1 VFLLKNEESHG
12 FVCPV
17 RFFLAPGPYSWR
29 QRNAPTGRFAGLSG
43 EKAVVEVQVVCIG
56 TRNGR
61 RPTEPGVADVT
72 QSTETPIAKSVA
84 IARGRVSEK
93 SPAKHPV
100 GAVRVPSNT
109 PGPALSWALQ
119 ELNKKRSPE
128 HIRKTSKTC
137 TLFDVCLLVTSW
149 NCSFSEEKEPKR
161 LSRMLAHPNSISVQ
175 CLPAVGRG
183 SGARFSAS

>member
-1 VFLLKNEESHG
+1 MSRSFFPCSRSLFLEATQLKTEPTAIAALRTE
-12 FVCPV
+12 
-17 RFFLAPGPYSWR
+17 PGG
-29 QRNAPTGRFAGLSG
+29 A
-43 EKAVVEVQVVCIG
+43 EVQVVGIG

-100 GAVRVPSNT
+100 GAVRVPSGS

-137 TLFDVCLLVTSW
+137 TLFDVCLLATSR
-149 NCSFSEEKEPKR
+149 NCSFCSQKVQYPPVNQRMGISNKR
-161 LSRMLAHPNSISVQ
+161 MNLECAFRFASRF
-175 CLPAVGRG
+175 AVHL
-183 SGARFSAS
+183 FD